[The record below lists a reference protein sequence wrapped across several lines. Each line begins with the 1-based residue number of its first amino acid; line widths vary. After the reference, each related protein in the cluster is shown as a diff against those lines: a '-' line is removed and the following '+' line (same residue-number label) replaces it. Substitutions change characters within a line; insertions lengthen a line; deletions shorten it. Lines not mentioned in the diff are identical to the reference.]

1 MIRPFRCLVMLT
13 VLAVVASA
21 CAGDDASTDRAG
33 IDQADTDP
41 TTTTSASTTSGD
53 APTSV
58 PGGDDPPD
66 SSAPT
71 SSTTPAAT
79 VPEVAWSDCGTSE
92 CATVLVPLDHDQ
104 PGGQQIS
111 LHVERLPATGDRIGG
126 LFFNFG
132 GPGAGAASLIDRFGV
147 PASIRERFDIIGM
160 DPRGVGRSTPLACGL
175 DAGTLYSADPTIED
189 ETDVTELVGI
199 SIRYANDCEAAKGD
213 LLPHLGTNDV
223 ARDMDLIRAGMGDDT
238 LSYVGYSYGTSIGQ
252 AYAELFPGRVRAM
265 ILDGLVDPAPSGIDV
280 AIEQAQGFETA
291 LANWADDCG
300 RRSCGLGDPLAAVDR
315 MLALAEDGVASS
327 TDNRVF
333 GPGQAAIGLAYP
345 LYDQALWG
353 ALDSAIAQAIDGD
366 GSGMLRLAD
375 SYAGLVDFSIY
386 FAVSCLDSTWPRST
400 DEFLSRAKDAAAV
413 APRFGEAIVN
423 DYIRCAVWPV
433 DPDPVGGVT
442 ADDAPPILVVSTTGD
457 PATPYENGVRVADRL
472 ASGVLVTFEGEGHTI
487 VFQGSGCI
495 DTLAHDYLV
504 DLDAPADGARC

>member
-1 MIRPFRCLVMLT
+1 
-13 VLAVVASA
+13 
-21 CAGDDASTDRAG
+21 TDRA
-33 IDQADTDP
+33 DTDTDT
-41 TTTTSASTTSGD
+41 TTTTSTIPTSGD

-58 PGGDDPPD
+58 PDGDESPDP
-66 SSAPT
+66 SAPT
-71 SSTTPAAT
+71 PSTPATA
-79 VPEVAWSDCGTSE
+79 VPEVEWSDCGAGE

-104 PGGQQIS
+104 PGGRQIS
-111 LHVERLPATGDRIGG
+111 LHVERLPATGERIGG

-132 GPGAGAASLIDRFGV
+132 GPGAGAADLIGRFGV
-147 PASIRERFDIIGM
+147 PSSIREHFDIIGM

-175 DAGTLYSADPTIED
+175 DAATLYSADPTIED

-213 LLPHLGTNDV
+213 VLPHLGTNDV

-252 AYAELFPGRVRAM
+252 AYAELFPDRVRAM

-291 LANWADDCG
+291 LANWAADCG
-300 RRSCGLGDPLAAVDR
+300 RRSCGLSDPLAAVDR

-345 LYDQALWG
+345 LYDQSLWG

-366 GSGMLRLAD
+366 GAGMLRLAD

-400 DEFLSRAKDAAAV
+400 DEFLARAKDAATV

-433 DPDPVGGVT
+433 DPEPVGGVT
-442 ADDAPPILVVSTTGD
+442 AAEAPPILVVSTTGD
-457 PATPYENGVRVADRL
+457 PATPYENGVRVAERL

-495 DTLAHDYLV
+495 DALAHEYLV
-504 DLDAPADGARC
+504 DLDVPDDGVRC